1 MLEDRNI
8 KYPSYVLAL
17 FFGIVA
23 YHDAMHGL
31 QLMDAG
37 GSAAWFIE
45 LMTAGICTVLGVL
58 LLMRPHLWFFC
69 AAAIW
74 SLIGFC
80 ANFIM
85 KMKDVPDSAAE
96 TRMTFYWIILVGA
109 CVLIVV
115 EGIKWYEVWSKRP
128 RPMQPWQGQYPPGY
142 PPQMPPQYAP
152 PPAPPAPPAA
162 PPAAPQPPAR
172 QK

>member
-17 FFGIVA
+17 LLGIVA
-23 YHDAMHGL
+23 LTDAQHGL
-31 QLMDAG
+31 GLMDAG

-45 LMTAGICTVLGVL
+45 LLTAGICAGLGVL
-58 LLMRPHLWFFC
+58 LLMRPHLWFFS

-74 SLIGFC
+74 SLVGFC

-85 KMKDVPDSAAE
+85 KMKQGDTTAIE
-96 TRMTFYWIILVGA
+96 RMAIYWVVLVGA
-109 CVLIVV
+109 CVLIAV
-115 EGIKWYEVWSKRP
+115 EGFKWYQVWSKRP
-128 RPMQPWQGQYPPGY
+128 RPMYQYPPQY
-142 PPQMPPQYAP
+142 APQQMPPQYAP
-152 PPAPPAPPAA
+152 PPPPPAPPAA
-162 PPAAPQPPAR
+162 PPAPPAPRATR

>member
-17 FFGIVA
+17 LLGVVA
-23 YHDAMHGL
+23 LTDAQHGL
-31 QLMDAG
+31 ALMDAG
-37 GSAAWFIE
+37 GSAAWFLE
-45 LMTAGICTVLGVL
+45 LLTAGISAALAVL

-74 SLIGFC
+74 SLLAFC

-85 KMKDVPDSAAE
+85 KMKQGDTVAIE
-96 TRMTFYWIILVGA
+96 RMTIYWIVLVGA
-109 CVLIVV
+109 CVLIAV
-115 EGIKWYEVWSKRP
+115 EGFKWYQVWSKRP
-128 RPMQPWQGQYPPGY
+128 RPMYQYPPQY
-142 PPQMPPQYAP
+142 APQQMPPQQMPPQYAP
-152 PPAPPAPPAA
+152 PPPPPPAPPAA
-162 PPAAPQPPAR
+162 PRAPR

>member
-17 FFGIVA
+17 LLGIVA
-23 YHDAMHGL
+23 LTDASHGL
-31 QLMDAG
+31 ALMDAG

-45 LMTAGICTVLGVL
+45 LLTAGVCAALGVL

-74 SLIGFC
+74 SLVGFC

-85 KMKDVPDSAAE
+85 KMKQGDTTAIE
-96 TRMTFYWIILVGA
+96 RMGIYWVVLVGA

-115 EGIKWYEVWSKRP
+115 EGFKWYQVWSKRP
-128 RPMQPWQGQYPPGY
+128 RPMYQYPPGY

-152 PPAPPAPPAA
+152 PPPPPAPPAA
-162 PPAAPQPPAR
+162 PPAPPAAR
-172 QK
+172 APRK